1 MLTPENY
8 DVDRVQRLAKEARE
22 SGLNT
27 VEIARIIFPD
37 IMHLD
42 KKEVEALFRTECG
55 MTLQCAITFTRLLLW
70 EEIRRKKREKE
81 SVTT

>member
-1 MLTPENY
+1 MTPENY

-55 MTLQCAITFTRLLLW
+55 MTLQCAITFTRLFLW

>member
-1 MLTPENY
+1 MTPPNY
-8 DVDRVQRLAKEARE
+8 DVDRVQKLAKGARE
-22 SGLNT
+22 NELNT

>member
-1 MLTPENY
+1 MTPENY

-42 KKEVEALFRTECG
+42 KKEVEALFRTACG